1 MDNREESIRILII
14 DDDDDDIFLISD
26 TLGEIEER
34 DIEIHVERS
43 PTKGIEALAHN
54 AYDVALCDFKL
65 GAMSG
70 IDVIKF
76 ARSEKI
82 ETPIILLTG
91 VGNKTVDQA
100 ALEAG
105 AADFLAKDTICAA
118 SLDRAIRY
126 AVANHSRQQ
135 LLHAI
140 VNNANAAVLVM
151 DKEHRPILWNTSLL
165 QLAEQYARRTGS
177 DAIDLLLTEIVA
189 HESGDLRIGQVI
201 CDIHVADL
209 SDGGRICAL
218 HDVTER
224 VKALEE
230 RRDAERRIAHLAVH
244 DSLTGLPNRTAF
256 NVRLADEIKHA
267 LGSRGEFYLLNLD
280 LDRFKEVNDVFGHG
294 FGDSFLIEVTNRLNS
309 VLAGNEFLAR
319 LGGDE
324 FVAIQRKIGSEGGMP
339 SLAERFAEAVTAPF
353 TIEGKVI
360 NATVSI
366 GAAEFPQHGRD
377 TEALLSNADAAMY
390 RAKSSIGT
398 SISLFDRDM
407 DESIRKRRA
416 LANDLKTALATN
428 QIDVYFQPQ
437 ALVLNR
443 KIVGFE
449 ALARWQHPNYGYVC
463 PEEFIPIAEEN
474 GLIIELGD
482 TVLKKACSFAAQMPD
497 LYKISVNISPVQ
509 IKQSDLYASIESA
522 LNGSG
527 LDAQRLELEIT
538 ESLFID
544 DLDRTTR
551 VLEALRKLGISIVMD
566 DFGTGYSS
574 LRSLISFPF
583 DSIKID
589 KSFVSEIGRCNQAE
603 EIMRAVAQLAANLN
617 FDVVAEGVEK
627 EQHVRFLSAC
637 GCKLMQGYL
646 IGAPT
651 GRRQTNK
658 TIIEPDL
665 TDRLR
670 ARREEAERLTQPAD
684 PQGLRKSSGPTR
696 AA

>member
-1 MDNREESIRILII
+1 MSGWDEATRILII
-14 DDDDDDIFLISD
+14 DDDDDDIYLITD

-34 DIEIHVERS
+34 NIEIHVERS
-43 PTKGIEALAHN
+43 PSKGIVALAQN
-54 AYDVALCDFKL
+54 EFDVALCDFKL
-65 GAMSG
+65 GALSG
-70 IDVIKF
+70 IDVIKI

-82 ETPIILLTG
+82 DTPIILLTG
-91 VGNKTVDQA
+91 VGSKSIDQA

-105 AADFLAKDTICAA
+105 AVDFLAKDSICAA

-126 AVANHSRQQ
+126 AVANYSRQQ
-135 LLHAI
+135 LLHA
-140 VNNANAAVLVM
+140 VVDNANAAVLVM
-151 DKEHRPILWNTSLL
+151 DREHQPILWNSNLVL
-165 QLAEQYARRTGS
+165 LAEQYARRTGN
-177 DAIDLLLTEIVA
+177 DAIDFLLSEILA

-201 CDIHVADL
+201 CDLHVADL

-224 VKALEE
+224 VRALEE
-230 RRDAERRIAHLAVH
+230 RQEAERRIAHLAVH

-256 NVRLADEIKHA
+256 NVRLAEEIRYA
-267 LGSRGEFYLLNLD
+267 LATDSEFYLLNLD

-294 FGDSFLIEVTNRLNS
+294 FGDNFLIEVADRLTR
-309 VLAGNEFLAR
+309 VLADDEFLAR

-324 FVAIQRKIGSEGGMP
+324 FVAIQRKRSKDRGVP
-339 SLAERFAEAVTAPF
+339 SLAERFAIAIADPVK
-353 TIEGKVI
+353 IEGKVLS
-360 NATVSI
+360 ATLSI

-390 RAKSSIGT
+390 RAKGNIGT
-398 SISLFDRDM
+398 SISVFDRDM

-416 LANDLKTALATN
+416 LANDLKTALSVD
-428 QIDVYFQPQ
+428 QIDVHFQPQ

-449 ALARWQHPNYGYVC
+449 ALARWQHPKYGYIC
-463 PEEFIPIAEEN
+463 PDEFIPIAEEN

-482 TVLKKACSFAAQMPD
+482 IVLQKACRFAAQVPD

-509 IKQSDLYASIESA
+509 IKQSDLCTSISA
-522 LNGSG
+522 ALLQSG
-527 LDAQRLELEIT
+527 LDARRLELEIT

-544 DLDRTTR
+544 DLERTTN
-551 VLEALRKLGISIVMD
+551 VLQALRELGISIVMD

-574 LRSLISFPF
+574 LKSLISFPF

-603 EIMRAVAQLAANLN
+603 EIMRAVFQLAGNLN
-617 FDVVAEGVEK
+617 FDIVAEGVEQ

-646 IGAPT
+646 IGVPA
-651 GRRQTNK
+651 GQRQTTK

-665 TDRLR
+665 TEHLR
-670 ARREEAERLTQPAD
+670 ARRADAELLARPDDQE
-684 PQGLRKSSGPTR
+684 GWRKASGPTR